1 MQSNNDNI
9 NQLSSILDK
18 QASWCKFA
26 EAKNA
31 ILLGVNGFILEK
43 GYSVLIEAKY
53 STLNSFMILLP
64 SIISTL
70 ILALS
75 FVPILS
81 ISRENTKCNC
91 GLDKKNTLF
100 FKDIA
105 CFIGKERLYLK
116 LLFQSQSK
124 FSKTEIDYAHQ
135 IIALATISTQ
145 KFQLFQVAFYCLL
158 GLPFIIVGMLIFS

>member
-1 MQSNNDNI
+1 MQSTDNI
-9 NQLSSILDK
+9 DLLSNILDK
-18 QASWCKFA
+18 QTSWCKFA

-31 ILLGVNGFILEK
+31 ILLGINGFILEK
-43 GYSVLIEAKY
+43 GYGILIEAKY
-53 STLNSFMILLP
+53 SILDSLITLSPSMI
-64 SIISTL
+64 SIV
-70 ILALS
+70 ILVLS
-75 FVPILS
+75 FIPILS
-81 ISRENTKCNC
+81 LSKKNLRCNC

-105 CFIGKERLYLK
+105 CFVGRERLYLK
-116 LLFQSQSK
+116 LLFPSQSK
-124 FSKTEIDYAHQ
+124 FSKTEIYYAHQ